1 MAKYK
6 HALCLNPYLKE
17 SSAAMGFFPP
27 IGLEYIAAALQ
38 HQVPKVSLIDL
49 RKDRTY
55 RDPAKLNRFIR
66 ENVDLICVSIN
77 WSYCFND
84 VCRVINELPSGIDLV
99 VGGQEATNNVE
110 TVFEKVPH
118 LNVIVRGE
126 GEATIQQI
134 AQGANYPDIPGIS
147 YRNNGQIIHNANRAP
162 SDVNTISNPNR
173 SLRLSPY
180 YISAENISLGMMFD
194 TVLSARGCPFNCT
207 FCTMALGPL
216 GQKRPY
222 SARSPES
229 VVEEIRSIQSDI
241 IFFADDNFFV
251 NPKRVEKICD
261 LLIAQGVKK
270 RYAAQARIEIYKH
283 PQLLE
288 KAVKAGIKWL
298 LIGIESPHDRILQ
311 QINKGF
317 TSAEVRKAFEVLKDY
332 PFYYHCYFIYGN
344 IDETRDEMLYIPV
357 FAKEIGAD
365 SISFQKLQVR
375 PHSLMLDMVKSRPDL
390 HIDNSGFVYSDR
402 YSMRDLRA
410 IQKLI
415 RKSFYTPRQVH
426 RIMRKAVGLKM
437 FESTEIL
444 GALVRLPF
452 VIPELVA
459 KKIGGRRKHTP
470 RPAPGH
476 SPIARGDIA

>member
-38 HQVPKVSLIDL
+38 HQVSKVSLIDL
-49 RKDRTY
+49 RKDHTY
-55 RDPAKLNRFIR
+55 RDPARLNQFIR
-66 ENVDLICVSIN
+66 ENVDLICASIN
-77 WSYCFND
+77 WSYCFED
-84 VCRVINELPSGIDLV
+84 VCRVINTLPPEIDLV

-110 TVFEKVPH
+110 LVFQKLPR

-147 YRNNGQIIHNANRAP
+147 YRSNGRIIHNANRAL
-162 SDVNTISNPNR
+162 SDVNTITNPNR

-180 YISAENISLGMMFD
+180 YVSASNISLGMMFD

-216 GQKRPY
+216 GQKRTY

-229 VVEEIRSIQSDI
+229 VVEEIRNVQSDV

-251 NPKRVEKICD
+251 NPKRVERICD
-261 LLIAQGVKK
+261 LLIAQGIKK
-270 RYAAQARIEIYKH
+270 RYAAQSRIEIYRH
-283 PQLLE
+283 PQMLE

-298 LIGIESPHDRILQ
+298 LIGIESPHDRILE

-317 TSAEVRKAFEVLKDY
+317 TSEEVRKAFDVLKNY

-344 IDETRDEMLYIPV
+344 IDETREEMLYIPV
-357 FAKEIGAD
+357 FAKKIGAD

-375 PHSLMLDMVKSRPDL
+375 PHSLMLDLVKSRPDL
-390 HIDNSGFVYSDR
+390 HIDDSGFVYSDR

-410 IQKLI
+410 IQRSI
-415 RKSFYTPRQVH
+415 RKSFYTPGQIYRM
-426 RIMRKAVGLKM
+426 MRKARALRM
-437 FESTEIL
+437 FKPAELL
-444 GALVRLPF
+444 GALFRLPF
-452 VIPELVA
+452 LIPRLA
-459 KKIGGRRKHTP
+459 ARRIERRRQH
-470 RPAPGH
+470 A
-476 SPIARGDIA
+476 